1 MVLRTRAFYVFTRYF
16 LELLSVLLLS
26 SYLYYLYSYIIY
38 AVSSTFHLI
47 RKILNFSRSLPVIS
61 GLGPL

>member
-38 AVSSTFHLI
+38 AVSSTLI
-47 RKILNFSRSLPVIS
+47 RKILNFSRSLPDIS